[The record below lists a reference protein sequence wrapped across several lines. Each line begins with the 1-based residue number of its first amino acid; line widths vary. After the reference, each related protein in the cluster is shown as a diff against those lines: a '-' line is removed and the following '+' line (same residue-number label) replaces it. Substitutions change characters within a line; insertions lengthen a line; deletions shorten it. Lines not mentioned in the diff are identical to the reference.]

1 MDPRLL
7 PMTADSIHRTD
18 LPAHALLRR
27 YLRDGHYADCYVVE
41 VAAAVSQAEFVEAFY
56 TTPLFKIERAILA
69 AAVRKPSSDADARA
83 LAHGE
88 REAFA
93 AWTVEDRNDTQLLL
107 ADFMGRTRSWLM
119 AEPTGSG
126 GTRLHFGSAVVP
138 RRDRDSGRPSL
149 GTGFGLMLGF
159 HRRYSRALLAA
170 ARNRLRR
177 QRC

>member
-1 MDPRLL
+1 
-7 PMTADSIHRTD
+7 MTTDSIQRTE

-41 VAAAVSQAEFVEAFY
+41 MPVAVSQAEFVEAFY

-69 AAVRKPSSDADARA
+69 AAVSRRSTDDEARA
-83 LAHGE
+83 LARGE
-88 REAFA
+88 RDAFA
-93 AWTVEDRNDTQLLL
+93 AWTVEDRSDTQLLL

-119 AEPTGSG
+119 TEPTGHG

-159 HRRYSRALLAA
+159 HKLYSRALLAA

>member
-1 MDPRLL
+1 M
-7 PMTADSIHRTD
+7 ADAALRPTE

-41 VAAAVSQAEFVEAFY
+41 VPAAVSQAEFVEAFY
-56 TTPLFKIERAILA
+56 TTPLFKLERIILA
-69 AAVRKPSSDADARA
+69 ALAGKPSNDDEVRA
-83 LAHGE
+83 LARGE
-88 REAFA
+88 RNAFA

-119 AEPTGSG
+119 AQPNGSG

-138 RRDRDSGRPSL
+138 KRDRSTGKNQL
-149 GTGFGLMLGF
+149 GTAFGLMLGF
-159 HRRYSRALLAA
+159 HKRYSRALLAS

-177 QRC
+177 KLC

>member
-1 MDPRLL
+1 
-7 PMTADSIHRTD
+7 MTTNSIHRTD

-27 YLRDGHYADCYVVE
+27 YLCDGHYADCYVVE
-41 VAAAVSQAEFVEAFY
+41 VPMAVSQAGFVEAFY

-69 AAVRKPSSDADARA
+69 AAVRKPSSDAEARA
-83 LAHGE
+83 LARGE

-93 AWTVEDRNDTQLLL
+93 AWTVEDRSDAQLLL

-138 RRDRDSGRPSL
+138 KRDRDTGRTSL

-159 HRRYSRALLAA
+159 HKLYSRALLAS
-170 ARNRLRR
+170 ARSRLRR
-177 QRC
+177 KLS

>member
-1 MDPRLL
+1 
-7 PMTADSIHRTD
+7 MTTDSIQRTE

-41 VAAAVSQAEFVEAFY
+41 APVAVSQAEFVEAFY

-69 AAVRKPSSDADARA
+69 AAVSRRSTDDEARA
-83 LAHGE
+83 LARGE
-88 REAFA
+88 RDAFA
-93 AWTVEDRNDTQLLL
+93 AWTVEDRSDTQLLL

-119 AEPTGSG
+119 TEPTGHG

-159 HRRYSRALLAA
+159 HKLYSRALLAA